1 MKSDSSHFINTILG
15 GHTCQNKEKNTA
27 QIGIK
32 TVCVKINTILGGH
45 TCQNKEK
52 NTAQIGIKRQY
63 VSKLEKG
70 KS

>member
-1 MKSDSSHFINTILG
+1 MKSDSSHF
-15 GHTCQNKEKNTA
+15 
-27 QIGIK
+27 
-32 TVCVKINTILGGH
+32 INTILGGH